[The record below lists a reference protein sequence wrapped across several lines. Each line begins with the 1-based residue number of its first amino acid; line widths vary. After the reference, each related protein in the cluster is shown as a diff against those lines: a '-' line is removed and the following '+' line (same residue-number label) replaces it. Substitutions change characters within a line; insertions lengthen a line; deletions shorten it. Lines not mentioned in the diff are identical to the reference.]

1 MFAFVGGVLNSLWF
15 AGWFECWWFVDGS
28 FVVCV
33 FWCEWIGVYDYGCV
47 CLMLLLCLW
56 VGL

>member
-1 MFAFVGGVLNSLWF
+1 MVLRGGLS
-15 AGWFECWWFVDGS
+15 AGGLLLGS

-33 FWCEWIGVYDYGCV
+33 FWCEWIGVYDYVCA
-47 CLMLLLCLW
+47 CLMLLLCLC